1 VKICAIIP
9 VHNCER
15 YIGAAI
21 ESVLAQTRPVDDILV
36 VDACSSD
43 GTNAVLDRFGE
54 RIRSVRLARSGPNLA
69 LNEGVARTNA
79 EILTFLDAD
88 DLWLPE
94 KNERQSQVLAAD
106 PSAEAIFGA
115 VRQFV
120 SPDLL
125 KAGKAAR
132 MWDAQ
137 PGVSKITLMIRRA
150 AFERVGRFDESLSV
164 VDFVEWYTRAATSHL
179 RAVMLEE
186 VVTLRRRHDA
196 NVGIVKRK
204 EQRREVLLSLKR
216 HLDRRR
222 QEDVRP
228 PISASA
234 TS

>member
-1 VKICAIIP
+1 MKGSRGRTP
-9 VHNCER
+9 
-15 YIGAAI
+15 
-21 ESVLAQTRPVDDILV
+21 
-36 VDACSSD
+36 
-43 GTNAVLDRFGE
+43 RF
-54 RIRSVRLARSGPNLA
+54 
-69 LNEGVARTNA
+69 
-79 EILTFLDAD
+79 LTFLDAD

-125 KAGKAAR
+125 KTGKAAR

-137 PGVSKITLMIRRA
+137 PGVSKITLMIRRP

>member
-1 VKICAIIP
+1 MKICTIIP
-9 VHNCER
+9 VYNCER

-43 GTNAVLDRFGE
+43 GTSAVLDRFGD
-54 RIRSVRLARSGPNLA
+54 RIRTIRLALSGPNLA
-69 LNEGVARTNA
+69 LNQGVARTSA

-88 DLWLPE
+88 DLWLPDN
-94 KNERQSQVLAAD
+94 NEQQSQVLAAD
-106 PSAEAIFGA
+106 ESAEAVFGA
-115 VRQFV
+115 VRQFD

-125 KAGKAAR
+125 QTGKTAV

-150 AFERVGRFDESLSV
+150 AFERVGWFDESLSV
-164 VDFVEWYTRAATSHL
+164 VDFVEWYTRAATSRL
-179 RAVMLEE
+179 RVVMLDE

-222 QEDVRP
+222 QEDTGLPV
-228 PISASA
+228 SGAA

>member
-1 VKICAIIP
+1 MKICAIIP
-9 VHNCER
+9 VYNCER

-43 GTNAVLDRFGE
+43 GTSAVLDRFGD
-54 RIRSVRLARSGPNLA
+54 RIRTIRLARSGPNLA
-69 LNEGVARTNA
+69 LNQGVARTSA

-88 DLWLPE
+88 DLWLPD

-106 PSAEAIFGA
+106 ESAEAVFGA

-125 KAGKAAR
+125 QTGKTAV

-150 AFERVGRFDESLSV
+150 AFERVGWFDESLSV
-164 VDFVEWYTRAATSHL
+164 VDFVEWYTRAATSRL
-179 RAVMLEE
+179 RVVMLDE

-222 QEDVRP
+222 QDDTGLPV
-228 PISASA
+228 SGAA